1 MSDDESIDSNEIPS
15 DKSSDSSKED
25 EQKEEKALSNLK
37 QSLNLEQKY
46 INEKPEK
53 QENDIK
59 RNKIYFLENTSLNE
73 TEKNVQTTKSQ
84 KINFSDVFKTFQGN
98 IKNET
103 SRANLSRA
111 VKNFGISENENEYKE
126 NGDENNKN
134 KLKNDKRK
142 KKEEINR
149 IVNNYKEQKE
159 EKKLEREASY
169 LAVGAKITGYQ
180 GKVKSLREADV
191 IDFTQ
196 DDPKK
201 IRHVGQK
208 SLKEI
213 ASSNK
218 GNKKGKKNSDDD
230 MNSKINQILINNN
243 CITDDKILEQEQKE
257 LKNIN
262 PEELKRRYDELKQI
276 RARLLQKEMEN
287 KRKAKIKS
295 KLYHKI
301 KKNKKIKE
309 ENDLLEQLG
318 QIDPEAVQEYIEKKK
333 IDRVQERMQLKHSLN
348 SKFQKTIKRY
358 HFDKDQQVKE
368 AIKDNFQLRDKLLQ
382 RIQGK
387 ENDDGEYEENEDNY
401 DENEENENDEE
412 SKEGIHEKNGEKN
425 VIMNFDEKKDNAINN
440 KKKEEGSIN
449 DKTGVFS
456 MPFMKNAE
464 NLDIQNKIEKLKN
477 KLNNTEELDDYDKIE
492 KEDDEEESESDGND
506 EGVDNNDKVNKK
518 LKNKKKNTQKAPVI
532 TKDTLKKINEDTKK
546 INEANDKNQKVDIKF
561 DADTLQQMINEENIN
576 EDINTFNNF
585 LIENEINKQEF
596 LENENKEQLEEIKK
610 NNPEF
615 IAGWGS
621 WAGDGNE
628 IKVKEFLKKKRYEEK
643 IKRLKEQASEGKN
656 NKFVKISNQVDQ
668 NFSQFL
674 VQELPNDMINR
685 EQFERFNKTLI
696 GREVNSL
703 NLYKKLIQP
712 KIVKKIGQIINP
724 MTANDSTKGMQLQE
738 IIEKVTKKK
747 KFTKAKL

>member
-1 MSDDESIDSNEIPS
+1 MSDDESINSDEIPS

-37 QSLNLEQKY
+37 QTLNLEQKY
-46 INEKPEK
+46 INQNPEK

-84 KINFSDVFKTFQGN
+84 KINFSDVFKTFQRN

-126 NGDENNKN
+126 NEDENNKN

-142 KKEEINR
+142 KKEKINR

-169 LAVGAKITGYQ
+169 LAVGEKITGYQ

-191 IDFTQ
+191 VDFTQ

-243 CITDDKILEQEQKE
+243 CITDDKILEQEQKQ

-368 AIKDNFQLRDKLLQ
+368 AIKMKTKKMKMMRNLK
-382 RIQGK
+382 K
-387 ENDDGEYEENEDNY
+387 EYM
-401 DENEENENDEE
+401 
-412 SKEGIHEKNGEKN
+412 KK
-425 VIMNFDEKKDNAINN
+425 MEKK
-440 KKKEEGSIN
+440 
-449 DKTGVFS
+449 
-456 MPFMKNAE
+456 M
-464 NLDIQNKIEKLKN
+464 L
-477 KLNNTEELDDYDKIE
+477 
-492 KEDDEEESESDGND
+492 
-506 EGVDNNDKVNKK
+506 
-518 LKNKKKNTQKAPVI
+518 
-532 TKDTLKKINEDTKK
+532 
-546 INEANDKNQKVDIKF
+546 
-561 DADTLQQMINEENIN
+561 
-576 EDINTFNNF
+576 
-585 LIENEINKQEF
+585 
-596 LENENKEQLEEIKK
+596 
-610 NNPEF
+610 
-615 IAGWGS
+615 
-621 WAGDGNE
+621 
-628 IKVKEFLKKKRYEEK
+628 
-643 IKRLKEQASEGKN
+643 
-656 NKFVKISNQVDQ
+656 
-668 NFSQFL
+668 
-674 VQELPNDMINR
+674 
-685 EQFERFNKTLI
+685 
-696 GREVNSL
+696 
-703 NLYKKLIQP
+703 
-712 KIVKKIGQIINP
+712 
-724 MTANDSTKGMQLQE
+724 
-738 IIEKVTKKK
+738 
-747 KFTKAKL
+747 